1 MWRVLRPGTPGVTWG
16 GGRPPGAS
24 LYLDHPGVLLRET
37 DPSVVTCG
45 LPTLR
50 PVPDCQLEKDD
61 VGTWPNC
68 CAPGGRLVP
77 DELASDERVPD
88 EYGDYS
94 PDPCQVNL
102 CLVGVGV
109 APPDLCPMS
118 VSSPSPSLV
127 PFPLTD

>member
-1 MWRVLRPGTPGVTWG
+1 MAGAEARNTRSHLGRGGHLGPVCTWITLG
-16 GGRPPGAS
+16 W
-24 LYLDHPGVLLRET
+24 LLRET

-61 VGTWPNC
+61 VGLGPTAAP
-68 CAPGGRLVP
+68 PGGRLVP

-118 VSSPSPSLV
+118 VSSPSPSH
-127 PFPLTD
+127 

>member
-1 MWRVLRPGTPGVTWG
+1 MAGAEARNTRSHLGRG
-16 GGRPPGAS
+16 G
-24 LYLDHPGVLLRET
+24 HPGPVCTWTILGWLLRET

-50 PVPDCQLEKDD
+50 PVLDCQLEKDD

-88 EYGDYS
+88 E
-94 PDPCQVNL
+94 
-102 CLVGVGV
+102 
-109 APPDLCPMS
+109 
-118 VSSPSPSLV
+118 
-127 PFPLTD
+127 

>member
-1 MWRVLRPGTPGVTWG
+1 MWPVLRPGTPGVTWG
-16 GGRPPGAS
+16 GGG
-24 LYLDHPGVLLRET
+24 HPGPVCTWITLGWLLRET

-50 PVPDCQLEKDD
+50 PVPNCQLEKDD

-94 PDPCQVNL
+94 PDPCLMNL
-102 CLVGVGV
+102 CLVGVGIAHPTRARGV
-109 APPDLCPMS
+109 CRPRLLP
-118 VSSPSPSLV
+118 SSLSH
-127 PFPLTD
+127 

>member
-1 MWRVLRPGTPGVTWG
+1 MAGAEARNTRSYLGRG
-16 GGRPPGAS
+16 GPPGPVCTWIT
-24 LYLDHPGVLLRET
+24 LGWLLRET

-61 VGTWPNC
+61 VGTWANC

-88 EYGDYS
+88 E
-94 PDPCQVNL
+94 
-102 CLVGVGV
+102 
-109 APPDLCPMS
+109 
-118 VSSPSPSLV
+118 
-127 PFPLTD
+127 